1 MPRKRI
7 STTLAIMVAVSIPA
21 FSQTP
26 EPAKKTLER
35 RGPETVQPATT
46 QAVPPQA
53 MPAPAAT
60 AESKLAPAAKPATPK
75 EAPTDYI
82 LGAEDQI
89 SLWTPEAE
97 ELNGKAL
104 RVEGN
109 GSLTL
114 PLVGTLKAAGLTAN
128 QLAVEISKRLEKY
141 YLKPQVVVSVTEYRS
156 QPVSVIGAVNTPGVH
171 QVQGRKTLVEML
183 SLAGGTRQDAGSKI
197 IITRRAEWG
206 MIPVEGA
213 VMDASGEFST
223 AEIDL
228 SAAVTAQ
235 RPQDNIAVKPNDI
248 IAVTKARLV
257 YVVGEV
263 NRPAGYVLERKGLS
277 VAQALAMAG
286 GLKST
291 AAGKDA
297 AIIHKD
303 EAGPKERTRVNLGEV
318 LAGKAADIEMEPDDI
333 LFVPDSKPKKAV
345 FRAAE
350 AAIQMATGIAIWRA
364 GNPI

>member
-7 STTLAIMVAVSIPA
+7 STALVIIAAVSIPA
-21 FSQTP
+21 FSQA
-26 EPAKKTLER
+26 PAAPQKTLER
-35 RGPETVQPATT
+35 RGPEA
-46 QAVPPQA
+46 A
-53 MPAPAAT
+53 PAPLPLPAVQAT
-60 AESKLAPAAKPATPK
+60 PAAVKPSTPK
-75 EAPTDYI
+75 EAPADYI

-97 ELNGKAL
+97 ELNGKAM

-114 PLVGTLKAAGLTAN
+114 PLVGTVKAAGLTAS
-128 QLAVEISKRLEKY
+128 QLSAEISNRLQKY
-141 YLKPQVVVSVTEYRS
+141 YLKPQVMVSVTEYRS

-183 SLAGGTRQDAGSKI
+183 SLAGGPRQDAGSKI
-197 IITRRAEWG
+197 IVTRRAEWG
-206 MIPVEGA
+206 LIPVEGA

-228 SAAVTAQ
+228 AAAITAQ

-303 EAGPKERTRVNLGEV
+303 EAGPKERTRVNLGDV
-318 LAGKAADIEMEPDDI
+318 LSGKAQDIEMEPDDI
-333 LFVPDSKPKKAV
+333 LFVPDSKPKRAV

-364 GNPI
+364 GNPY

>member
-7 STTLAIMVAVSIPA
+7 SVLLAIAGILSLPA
-21 FSQTP
+21 FSQA
-26 EPAKKTLER
+26 PAAPQKTLER
-35 RGPETVQPATT
+35 RGPE
-46 QAVPPQA
+46 AVPPLPA
-53 MPAPAAT
+53 PATEPAPAA
-60 AESKLAPAAKPATPK
+60 KLAPAAKPSAPK
-75 EAPTDYI
+75 EAPSDYI
-82 LGAEDQI
+82 LGPDDQI

-109 GSLTL
+109 GLLML
-114 PLVGTLKAAGLTAN
+114 PLIGSVKAAGATPS
-128 QLAVEISKRLEKY
+128 QLAAEISKRLEKY

-183 SLAGGTRQDAGSKI
+183 SLAGGTRQDAGTKVI
-197 IITRRAEWG
+197 VTRRAEWG
-206 MIPVEGA
+206 LIPVEGA
-213 VMDASGEFST
+213 VMDPSGEFST

-228 SAAVTAQ
+228 SAAITAE

-263 NRPAGYVLERKGLS
+263 NRPAGFVLERKGLS
-277 VAQALAMAG
+277 VVQALAMAG
-286 GLKST
+286 GMKAT

-303 EAGPKERTRVNLGEV
+303 EAGPRERTRVNLSDV
-318 LAGKAADIEMEPDDI
+318 LAGKATDIEMDPDDI
-333 LFVPDSKPKKAV
+333 LFVPDSKPKKAF

-350 AAIQMATGIAIWRA
+350 AAVQMATGIAIWRA
-364 GNPI
+364 GTPY

>member
-7 STTLAIMVAVSIPA
+7 SAALTIIVAVAMPA
-21 FSQTP
+21 FPQL
-26 EPAKKTLER
+26 PAPQKTLER
-35 RGPETVQPATT
+35 RGPE
-46 QAVPPQA
+46 AVPPL
-53 MPAPAAT
+53 PPVAAET
-60 AESKLAPAAKPATPK
+60 PAAKPAPASAKPSTPK
-75 EAPTDYI
+75 EAPADYV

-89 SLWTPEAE
+89 SLWTPDAE

-104 RVEGN
+104 RIEGN
-109 GSLTL
+109 GALTL
-114 PLVGTLKAAGLTAN
+114 PLVGTMKAAGLTAGE
-128 QLAVEISKRLEKY
+128 LATEISKRLQKY

-156 QPVSVIGAVNTPGVH
+156 QPVSVMGAVNTPGVH

-183 SLAGGTRQDAGSKI
+183 SLAGGLRQDAGPKVI
-197 IITRRAEWG
+197 MTRRAEWG

-213 VMDASGEFST
+213 VMDPSGEFST

-228 SAAVTAQ
+228 SAAITAQ

-263 NRPAGYVLERKGLS
+263 NRPAGFVLERKGLS

-318 LAGKAADIEMEPDDI
+318 LSGKAQDIDMEPDDI

-364 GNPI
+364 GNPY